1 MTGQSVDV
9 QSEICNLIYFP
20 LGFIFNF
27 QRLFPVLEEGVF
39 ANIALNHDSSL
50 KSLFWISPPRS
61 SFQHAQPPTWGA
73 LPCSGTLFF
82 KKHGGLTHNQPPT
95 RLHHNFVSVTPCS
108 FIQSTN
114 SATVPGAAAGTTGPA
129 VNKHTEPCRPPG
141 ASTRPHRSVS
151 R

>member
-20 LGFIFNF
+20 VGFIFNF

-73 LPCSGTLFF
+73 LAEPQHTLRVLEGS
-82 KKHGGLTHNQPPT
+82 HLA
-95 RLHHNFVSVTPCS
+95 LAS
-108 FIQSTN
+108 FSLKNIE
-114 SATVPGAAAGTTGPA
+114 A
-129 VNKHTEPCRPPG
+129 
-141 ASTRPHRSVS
+141 
-151 R
+151 